1 MLSNTLNQQLLKL
14 IHRFNKWHLLSNFV
28 LQNPLEHKLGGKSIH
43 LEFKKLKMRNTTI
56 LFLLLM
62 LTTTLFSQEK
72 TIVNHKLYVS
82 LKPET
87 SEISVIDSI
96 EIQGNQFNSFQ
107 LNSVLSPESLSNQLP
122 LKLAKKATQTQDVG
136 MDRDMNNQEGI
147 QVNIWKTKED
157 FDQIVIKYE
166 GIINDQIQQK
176 GENYQRSFSE
186 TSGIISDIG
195 IYLAGATYWHPV
207 FDNSLSTYE
216 LNVELP
222 SGWKSVSQ
230 GKRILEETKD
240 QKHTDIWSCNGPQE
254 EIFLIG
260 AEFNEYSYEMTDGV
274 MAMAFLRTPDEA
286 LANKYLG
293 VTEQYKNMYEQMIGK
308 YPYTKF
314 ALVENFWETGYGMPS
329 FTLLGEKVIRFP
341 FILHSSYPHE
351 LLHNWWGN
359 SVYVDFETGNWC
371 EGITAFM
378 ADHLI
383 KEQHQQGEEYRRSV
397 LQKYTNYVNPEN
409 DFPLS
414 EFLSRNSG
422 ATESIG
428 YGKSLM
434 VWQMLRRQL
443 GDEKFLEGF
452 QLFNK
457 KYKYKVASYDNIRT
471 CMEEVSGQDLKAFFD
486 QWILR
491 TGAPH
496 FVLSNVSTSS
506 YGQQYNISFQLQQNQ
521 DAEAFVLDIP
531 VYILTE
537 NGLETNYFRMTQ
549 KTQNFQ
555 ITTKSKP
562 LKLQVDPQFDV
573 FRTLDRDEVPA
584 GLSKIWSSNN
594 NLIILPRNT
603 SKEQD
608 AINQDLAQQ
617 WKATNEDIYT
627 IVYDDEVESFSADQ
641 TPWIIGYN
649 NKFLKTLSTQ
659 ISESL
664 LKMDD
669 NTVVFDGNEVAKAGN
684 SVVFTSYLE
693 EGSDRQFI
701 FMTTE
706 NKAAIP
712 GLVRKLPHYGK
723 YSYLG
728 FKGEEPSNIS
738 KGQWP
743 VYQSPLVYVFEESAK
758 NELIKENREALAKL
772 PVLFSEKKMMED
784 IKYLASEALK
794 GRGLGT
800 PELDLAA
807 DYIAN
812 EFEKAGLQKFNNSYF
827 QNFKHAFKD
836 KGEMNLKNVIGYIP
850 GSDPKLKNEAVVIS
864 AHYDHL
870 GMGWPDVHA
879 GDEGKIH
886 YGADDNAS
894 GVATITELARNMAKT
909 SKPKRNIIFLACTAE
924 EAGLIGSR
932 YFVENIQSLDGNDIY
947 ANVNIDTDGSL
958 FDKELLVLNA
968 NSAYEW
974 KFIFMGTD
982 YTTGIKSKIV
992 EQPLDASDQV
1002 AFIEKGYPG
1011 IQLFT
1016 GPTPHYH
1023 RPSDTFEKIDGK
1035 GLVKVAT
1042 FTKEVIDYLAN
1053 RVEPLKFQGE
1063 NKREKTA
1070 SAPSSHGNTTRKV
1083 STGIVPDFAFAGE
1096 GVKVGSVSDNSPAV
1110 KSGIESGD
1118 IVQKVNGEAVTGLRQ
1133 YSDMLKQFKVGEE
1146 IEMEVLRGAETKLI
1160 KLVLAER

>member
-1 MLSNTLNQQLLKL
+1 MK
-14 IHRFNKWHLLSNFV
+14 
-28 LQNPLEHKLGGKSIH
+28 
-43 LEFKKLKMRNTTI
+43 NTTI
-56 LFLLLM
+56 LLLLLM
-62 LTTTLFSQEK
+62 LANNLFSQDK
-72 TIVNHKLYVS
+72 TIVNHKLYVT
-82 LKPET
+82 LQPES

-96 EIQGNQFNSFQ
+96 EIQGNKLNSFQ
-107 LNSVLSPESLSNQLP
+107 LNSVLNPESLSDKLP
-122 LKLAKKATQTQDVG
+122 LKLAKKGTRTQDVG
-136 MDRDMNNQEGI
+136 MDRDINEQEGVH
-147 QVNIWKTKED
+147 VNIWKTKEE
-157 FDQIVIKYE
+157 FNQVVIKYE
-166 GIINDQIQQK
+166 GKINDQIQQK

-186 TSGIISDIG
+186 TTGIISNTG
-195 IYLAGATYWHPV
+195 IYLAGTTYWHPV
-207 FDNSLSTYE
+207 FENSLNTYE

-222 SGWKSVSQ
+222 EGWKSVSQ
-230 GKRILEETKD
+230 GKRILEESEPS
-240 QKHTDIWSCNGPQE
+240 KHIDIWSCKHPQE

-260 AEFNEYSYEMTDGV
+260 AKFTEYSYEMTDGV

-308 YPYTKF
+308 YPYSKF

-359 SVYVDFETGNWC
+359 SVYVDFESGNWC
-371 EGITAFM
+371 EGTTAFM

-383 KEQHQQGEEYRRSV
+383 KEQHGKGEEYRRSV
-397 LQKYTNYVNPEN
+397 LQKFTNYVNPEN

-414 EFLSRNSG
+414 QFISRNSG

-428 YGKSLM
+428 YGKALM

-443 GDEKFLEGF
+443 GEEKFLEGF

-457 KYKYKVASYDNIRT
+457 KYKYKVAGYDNIRT

-486 QWILR
+486 QWIQR

-496 FVLSNVSTSS
+496 FVLKNVNTSS
-506 YGQQYNISFQLQQNQ
+506 YGQQYNISFELQQSQ
-521 DAEAFVLDIP
+521 DAAAFIVDIP
-531 VYILTE
+531 VYLLTE
-537 NGLETNYFRMTQ
+537 DGLETNYFRMTQ

-555 ITTKSKP
+555 INTKSKP

-584 GLSKIWSSNN
+584 GLSKIWSSEN

-617 WKATNEDIYT
+617 WKATNEKIYT
-627 IVYDDEVESFSADQ
+627 IVYDDEVENFSADQ

-649 NKFLKTLSTQ
+649 NKFLKNLSHQ

-664 LKMDD
+664 LKMDE
-669 NTVVFDGNEVAKAGN
+669 NTVIFDGNEVAKAGN

-693 EGSDRQFI
+693 EGSDQQFI

-728 FKGEEPSNIS
+728 FTGDEPSNIS

-743 VYQSPLVYVFEESAK
+743 VYQSPLVYVFDESAK
-758 NELIKENREALAKL
+758 NEAIKEKREALAKL
-772 PVLFSEKKMMED
+772 PVLFSEKRMMED
-784 IKYLASEALK
+784 IKFLASEELK

-800 PELDLAA
+800 PELDRAA
-807 DYIAN
+807 DYIAS

-827 QNFKHAFKD
+827 QNFKHQFKD
-836 KGEMNLKNVIGYIP
+836 KGEMNLRNVIGYIP

-870 GMGWPDVHA
+870 GLGWPDVHA

-909 SKPKRNIIFLACTAE
+909 AKPKRNIIFLACTAE
-924 EAGLIGSR
+924 EAGLIGSK
-932 YFVENIQSLDGNDIY
+932 YFVENIQSLDNNDVF

-958 FDKELLVLNA
+958 FDTELLVFNA
-968 NSAYEW
+968 NSAREW

-982 YTTGIKSKIV
+982 YTTGIKSKVV
-992 EQPLDASDQV
+992 EKALDASDQGS
-1002 AFIEKGYPG
+1002 FIAQGIPA

-1016 GPTPHYH
+1016 GPTSNYH
-1023 RPSDTFEKIDGK
+1023 RPTDTYEKIDSK

-1042 FTKEVIDYLAN
+1042 VSKEVIDYLAN
-1053 RVEPLKFQGE
+1053 REEPLNFQGE
-1063 NKREKTA
+1063 NKKEKA
-1070 SAPSSHGNTTRKV
+1070 VSATTSHGNTTRKV
-1083 STGIVPDFAFAGE
+1083 STGIVPDFAFTGE
-1096 GVKVGSVSDNSPAV
+1096 GVKAGSVSEDSPAAQ
-1110 KSGIESGD
+1110 SGILTGD
-1118 IVQKVNGEAVTGLRQ
+1118 IVKKVNGKTVSGLRQ
-1133 YSDMLKQFKVGEE
+1133 YSDMLKQFKVGEK
-1146 IEMEVLRGAETKLI
+1146 IKMEVLRGEEI
-1160 KLVLAER
+1160 KIISLVLVER